1 MLKFF
6 VKSFSR
12 KFSLTYKEHTYQG
25 EEGGKLKPIV
35 TKKRE
40 IFTFFFRGKK
50 NFNIFS

>member
-35 TKKRE
+35 TKKE
-40 IFTFFFRGKK
+40 KYSLFFRGKK